1 MARSVTLRI
10 EKQAKVIQRINGEF
24 YSQQDFAEDLG
35 FAAST
40 VSNFVNC
47 KSVDRRYFVNICEKL
62 GLDWREYA
70 QSPNQ
75 LNLNNDSDNYSNN
88 YSNNHLNNYSNNHL
102 NNHNF
107 KEPILSI
114 PNSNGATN
122 IDVVSDTLEFPGGQ
136 MEVDSP
142 FYVERPPIEQRCY
155 EEITRPG
162 ALIRIKAPR
171 QMGKS
176 SLLARILNRAEQ
188 QGDITIYLSLQAAT
202 IRCFRD
208 AETFLKWFCASLARA
223 LHLAP
228 NLDEYWELADVM
240 GGNLC
245 CQDYFERYLLPKI
258 DRPITLGLDEVDK
271 VFEYP
276 DISPDFFGLL
286 RVLHEESKQRTI
298 WKRLR
303 LVIAHSTEVYVPI
316 NLNQSP
322 FNVGLPVELPEFTP
336 SQVLSLAKI
345 HQLNW
350 SEKEVLQLMEMVGGH
365 PYLVR
370 LALYY
375 IARKDLNLD
384 ELLETAP
391 TTTGKYKTYLA
402 RIESILDDHPE
413 LKAGLQELITNTEQ
427 AQLTNKT
434 CSKLNALGLIKVVDG
449 ETLPSCELYRQYFFK

>member
-1 MARSVTLRI
+1 MARSVTLRKD
-10 EKQAKVIQRINGEF
+10 KQDRVIQRINGEF
-24 YSQQDFAEDLG
+24 FSQQDFAEDLG

-47 KSVDRRYFVNICEKL
+47 KPVDRRYFINICEKL
-62 GLDWREYA
+62 SLDWREYA
-70 QSPNQ
+70 VTPNQ
-75 LNLNNDSDNYSNN
+75 LNLNNYSDNYSNN
-88 YSNNHLNNYSNNHL
+88 
-102 NNHNF
+102 HNS
-107 KEPILSI
+107 KKAIQSI
-114 PNSNGATN
+114 FNSNSAT
-122 IDVVSDTLEFPGGQ
+122 DSKVVSDTLEYPEGQ

-142 FYVERPPIEQRCY
+142 FYIERPPIEERCY

-176 SLLARILNRAEQ
+176 SLLARILHQAEQ
-188 QGDITIYLSLQAAT
+188 QGDITVYLSLQAAT
-202 IRCFRD
+202 TKCFSD

-228 NLDEYWELADVM
+228 NLDEYWELAGVM
-240 GGNLC
+240 GENLC
-245 CQDYFERYLLPKI
+245 CQDYFERYLLPEI

-286 RVLHEESKQRTI
+286 RVLHEESKQRTV

-322 FNVGLPVELPEFTP
+322 FNVGLPIELPEFTP
-336 SQVLSLAKI
+336 LQVLSVAKI
-345 HQLNW
+345 HQLDW
-350 SEKEVLQLMEMVGGH
+350 SEKEVLQLMETVGGH

-370 LALYY
+370 LAIYH
-375 IARKDLNLD
+375 IARKDLNLKQ
-384 ELLETAP
+384 LLETAP
-391 TTTGKYKTYLA
+391 TTTGIYSTYLR
-402 RIESILDDHPE
+402 RIESILEKYPE
-413 LKAGLQELITNTEQ
+413 LKAGLEELITNTQQ
-427 AQLTNKT
+427 AQLSNKT
-434 CSKLNALGLIKVVDG
+434 CSKLNALGLIKVIDG
-449 ETLPSCELYRQYFFK
+449 ETLPSCELYRQYFFE